1 MSTVRVRFAPSPTG
15 HIHVGNVRTALFNYL
30 FAKNKNGKFILRIE
44 DTDIERS
51 TLESENLIYED
62 LNWLEISWDEGPI
75 VGGEFGPYRQ
85 SERAEIYKKYIDILL
100 ENNMAYYCF
109 CSKGE
114 LEKSREENLK
124 IGKNPVYSQKC
135 RNISLKEAKSRIANG
150 EKGAIRFKVDDDSVI
165 VKDILKGEITFPTD
179 MFGDFII
186 VRPDG
191 IPVYNFVVVVDDAL
205 MKITHVIR
213 GDDHL
218 NNTPKQVLIYNALN
232 LEIPYFAHI
241 PMILGSDH
249 SKLSK
254 RHGDTSVNQFRENGY
269 LSDAF
274 FNYLALLG
282 WSHPE
287 EKEVLTKEE
296 IINTFSL
303 DRISKSAAVFDF
315 DKLKWLNG
323 IYIRQKN
330 KDELYNLCKPFL
342 KFDLSKYDENWLKD
356 VIYSV
361 REKISTLN
369 EINEQIKIYF
379 EKSDF
384 DDNAKELFLLPT
396 SKDVLETYLKEIE
409 NLDKLTEEIYKETTK
424 NIQKKTGAK
433 GKALFMV
440 LRVGLTG
447 QTTGADMDKIATL
460 IPVDEQIKRI
470 KNTLRYLDELKG

>member
-1 MSTVRVRFAPSPTG
+1 
-15 HIHVGNVRTALFNYL
+15 
-30 FAKNKNGKFILRIE
+30 
-44 DTDIERS
+44 
-51 TLESENLIYED
+51 
-62 LNWLEISWDEGPI
+62 
-75 VGGEFGPYRQ
+75 
-85 SERAEIYKKYIDILL
+85 
-100 ENNMAYYCF
+100 
-109 CSKGE
+109 
-114 LEKSREENLK
+114 
-124 IGKNPVYSQKC
+124 
-135 RNISLKEAKSRIANG
+135 
-150 EKGAIRFKVDDDSVI
+150 
-165 VKDILKGEITFPTD
+165 
-179 MFGDFII
+179 
-186 VRPDG
+186 
-191 IPVYNFVVVVDDAL
+191 VVVDDAL

-218 NNTPKQVLIYNALN
+218 NNTPKQMLVYKALN
-232 LEIPYFAHI
+232 FEIPLFAHI
-241 PMILGSDH
+241 PMILGKDH

-254 RHGDTSVNQFRENGY
+254 RYGDTSVNQFRENGY

-303 DRISKSAAVFDF
+303 ERISKSAAIFDF
-315 DKLKWLNG
+315 EKLKWLNG
-323 IYIRQKN
+323 IYIRQKD

-342 KFDLSKYDENWLKD
+342 KFDLNKYDENWLKD
-356 VIYSV
+356 VIFSV
-361 REKISTLN
+361 REKVSTLS

-379 EKSDF
+379 KQSDF
-384 DDNAKELFLLPT
+384 DEKAKELFLIPT

-409 NLDKLTEEIYKETTK
+409 NIDKLTCEMYKEITK

-460 IPVDEQIKRI
+460 IPVAEQIKRI
-470 KNTLRYLDELKG
+470 KNTLKYLDEIKG